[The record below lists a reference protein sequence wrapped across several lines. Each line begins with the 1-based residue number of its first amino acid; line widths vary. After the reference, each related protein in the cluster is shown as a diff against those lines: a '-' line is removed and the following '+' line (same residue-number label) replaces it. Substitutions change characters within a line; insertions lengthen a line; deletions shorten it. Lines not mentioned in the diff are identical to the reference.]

1 MDRAYRPG
9 GGPVERPS
17 RNFVRRALLASP
29 GKDAVARAQRA
40 VNQHWKS
47 MCGVRKSSRRLTPVD
62 YLVNKQT
69 ADWSP
74 STCPEVQRVNADRR
88 PAEIQ
93 DEAAHFQEE
102 DAKREGL
109 SLHVRPGGSVLY
121 RGYAYQPPAAFTY
134 RRRRAAGVAGAPG
147 GWWASSQELSPS
159 WWARPP
165 YTHAVLTLTSLRRVA
180 YLPRTVALQVSTIR
194 ITRT

>member
-1 MDRAYRPG
+1 M
-9 GGPVERPS
+9 
-17 RNFVRRALLASP
+17 VRSP
-29 GKDAVARAQRA
+29 HSPACCRAQRA
-40 VNQHWKS
+40 VNQHWKT
-47 MCGVRKSSRRLTPVD
+47 MCGVPVRKSCRRVRPVD
-62 YLVNKQT
+62 YLVNKKT

-74 STCPEVQRVNADRR
+74 STCAEVQRVNSDSRSAH
-88 PAEIQ
+88 IQ

>member
-1 MDRAYRPG
+1 
-9 GGPVERPS
+9 
-17 RNFVRRALLASP
+17 
-29 GKDAVARAQRA
+29 
-40 VNQHWKS
+40 
-47 MCGVRKSSRRLTPVD
+47 MCGVPVRKSCRRVRPVD
-62 YLVNKQT
+62 YLVNKKT

-74 STCPEVQRVNADRR
+74 STCAEVQRVNSDSRR
-88 PAEIQ
+88 AEVE

-147 GWWASSQELSPS
+147 GWWAGSPLG
-159 WWARPP
+159 AHGTGALQLVGPATA

-180 YLPRTVALQVSTIR
+180 YLPRTVALQVSGIR
-194 ITRT
+194 MARR